1 MFPAESL
8 ALYDMVYVPAF
19 DVLTVPVTITT
30 QFGSLLSIHVAPG
43 SVQVFPI
50 SSVTVPSPAS
60 VTVGGVSSGSSGNRI
75 SLFFVNG
82 IHSRVPFGFLLAVS
96 PSNVT
101 IYCCH
106 GVISTS
112 VTNVSEMRNLHGAF
126 HDLVLALHLRPRM
139 PSLSSTLYAIVAEV
153 GERLT
158 SFRSDM
164 IEAVSIY
171 RVPIYDGD
179 ILVVVLL
186 SIVTFV

>member
-1 MFPAESL
+1 
-8 ALYDMVYVPAF
+8 MVYVPAF

-43 SVQVFPI
+43 SVQVSPI

-75 SLFFVNG
+75 SLVFLMNG
-82 IHSRVPFGFLLAVS
+82 VHSRVPSGFLLAVS
-96 PSNVT
+96 PSSVT

-106 GVISTS
+106 GVISTR
-112 VTNVSEMRNLHGAF
+112 VTKVSEMINLHGAF

-153 GERLT
+153 GEIPI
-158 SFRSDM
+158 SFRSDI
-164 IEAVSIY
+164 IETVFIY

-179 ILVVVLL
+179 ILVLVLL